1 MLYERKTEKMNV
13 NIDYDAI
20 KAQKN
25 EMLQRFM
32 LAKKKAEQ
40 TGQVVAKP
48 I

>member
-1 MLYERKTEKMNV
+1 MLYERKAEKMNL

-25 EMLQRFM
+25 EMLKRFL

-48 I
+48 L

>member
-1 MLYERKTEKMNV
+1 MLYERKTEKMNL

-25 EMLQRFM
+25 EMIQRFL
-32 LAKKKAEQ
+32 LAKKRAEH

>member
-1 MLYERKTEKMNV
+1 MLYERKVEKMNL

-25 EMLQRFM
+25 EMLQRFL

-48 I
+48 L

>member
-1 MLYERKTEKMNV
+1 MLYEWKIKNMNL

-20 KAQKN
+20 KANKN
-25 EMLQRFM
+25 EMIQRFL

-40 TGQVVAKP
+40 TGQVVAKA

>member
-1 MLYERKTEKMNV
+1 MNL

-20 KAQKN
+20 KTQKN

-40 TGQVVAKP
+40 TGQVVVKP